1 MGRKKLERIISNKD
15 RNNLF
20 QSTHQEFS
28 ALKGKWFEYF
38 KNNNPIVIELGCGKG
53 EYAIG
58 MAKMFPEKNFIGID
72 LKGDRL
78 AVGSEQAI
86 EFDLNNIAFLRT
98 NILEL
103 EDFFDINEVSEIWIT
118 FPDPR
123 ARLRDAK
130 RRLTYER
137 FLKLYKNIL
146 KPNSTIY
153 LKTDNIDFFNFSI
166 ESLQN
171 FGVKEIATTNDLY
184 QSTLKDISLGIKT
197 RFEEIFVGKGFK
209 INFLRCILNLQE
221 LT

>member
-1 MGRKKLERIISNKD
+1 MGRKKLERILSNKE

-28 ALKGKWFEYF
+28 TLKGKWCEYF
-38 KNNNPIVIELGCGKG
+38 KNKNPIVIELGCGKG
-53 EYAIG
+53 EYSIG
-58 MAKMFPEKNFIGID
+58 MAQMFPNKNFIGID

-86 EFDLNNIAFLRT
+86 EFGLNNIAFLRT

-103 EDFFDINEVSEIWIT
+103 ENFFYENEVSEIWIT

-123 ARLRDAK
+123 TRLRDAK

-137 FLKLYKNIL
+137 FLKMYQNIL

-153 LKTDNIDFFNFSI
+153 LKTDNIDFFNFSV

-171 FGVKEIATTNDLY
+171 FGLKELSTTNDLY
-184 QSTLKDISLGIKT
+184 QSDLKDIALGIKT

-209 INFLRCILNLQE
+209 INFLSCVLH
-221 LT
+221 